1 MPLCSGSWATVSK
14 KSHVEKNSGETSPPL
29 EQGDLQINAHVP
41 ALTFLGLRN
50 LHWDAC
56 SRNAALNTILFYFQ
70 DYMKYLLWSVD
81 TWRRIWMKFLSVF
94 LSGSA
99 CVLLGLIIPFLCP
112 GLFLTVTS
120 GWHKVLPLWW
130 GGSPIPWK
138 PSCQRL
144 HNSIALLG
152 SPDCIVCLSQN
163 VIVAKIKCWV
173 RSHSWG
179 GGVFLPGFQQRRQ
192 H

>member
-1 MPLCSGSWATVSK
+1 MQPWTLFCSIFKTAWNTCYGVLTPDEGSGWNVRS
-14 KSHVEKNSGETSPPL
+14 V
-29 EQGDLQINAHVP
+29 
-41 ALTFLGLRN
+41 
-50 LHWDAC
+50 
-56 SRNAALNTILFYFQ
+56 AALLF
-70 DYMKYLLWSVD
+70 
-81 TWRRIWMKFLSVF
+81 SVF

-99 CVLLGLIIPFLCP
+99 CVLPGLIIPFLCP

-152 SPDCIVCLSQN
+152 SPDCFVCLSQN

-173 RSHSWG
+173 RSHSG
-179 GGVFLPGFQQRRQ
+179 GGGFLPGFQQRRQ
-192 H
+192 HKQNPRFLESLLMWLSRHRIPFFTPHIVS